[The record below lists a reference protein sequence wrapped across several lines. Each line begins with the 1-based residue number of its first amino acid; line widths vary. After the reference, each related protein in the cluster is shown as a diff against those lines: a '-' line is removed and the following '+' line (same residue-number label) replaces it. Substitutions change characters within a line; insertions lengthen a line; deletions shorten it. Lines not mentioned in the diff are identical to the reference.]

1 MFINIIIIIMS
12 LEENIKHW
20 VRLDDQLKLVNEK
33 AKELREQKNNFE
45 SNILVYVEKNN
56 LENATAKINGGK
68 LKFIENKQTA
78 PLTLKFIE
86 ECLSQ
91 TINDQSKI
99 KEIMRTIKE
108 QREIKYVKDI
118 KRYFDKE

>member
-1 MFINIIIIIMS
+1 MS

-33 AKELREQKNNFE
+33 AKEIREQKNNFE

-91 TINDQSKI
+91 SINDQAKI
-99 KEIMRTIKE
+99 KEIMLTIKE